1 LRRADELI
9 EKFLDSIGSS
19 DGSVY
24 VDLFKSW
31 RKVAGDRI
39 ADHARPIDIKGSSLV
54 VETDHP
60 GWSQMVIMNR
70 SRILT
75 QLSRQF
81 PDLKLTGIIVH
92 LAGDLRKTAQQ
103 ATAEPRE
110 KTPPPPPPRPPSA
123 SEKEALEKIED
134 TELRG
139 VLDRLRDEIAQNDTD
154 S

>member
-9 EKFLDSIGSS
+9 EKFLDSIGGAN
-19 DGSVY
+19 GSVY

-81 PDLKLTGIIVH
+81 PDLNLTGIIVH
-92 LAGDLRKTAQQ
+92 LASDLRKNTQQ
-103 ATAEPRE
+103 APAELRE
-110 KTPPPPPPRPPSA
+110 KTPPPPPRPPSA

-134 TELRG
+134 SELRG
-139 VLDRLRDEIAQNDTD
+139 VLDRLRDEIAQNDGDT
-154 S
+154 